1 MQHERRRGDV
11 AEALA
16 PARAVVGEGDVGHR
30 APDVGGAGD
39 FGLGVSPSGGLVKR
53 ARPGECPGLQHKVV
67 DYGSLV

>member
-30 APDVGGAGD
+30 ALDVGGAGD

-53 ARPGECPGLQHKVV
+53 ARPGECPGLQHKVI